1 MNMNSGP
8 DMPMP
13 TLFNNSCDSV
23 FAMSSRIERARAERA
38 TISRLRNGALMRWR
52 GFTLVELMIAVA
64 VIAILV
70 RIAYPSYLEYMKRA
84 HRSAAQSL
92 MLDLAN
98 REQQYLLD
106 NRAFLGGGASAVTTL
121 IPSGVPTE
129 VSSYY
134 TMTITATAGPPP
146 TFEVKATPKAG
157 TVMAGETAFTI
168 DQDGTKLPAGKW
180 QGR

>member
-1 MNMNSGP
+1 
-8 DMPMP
+8 
-13 TLFNNSCDSV
+13 
-23 FAMSSRIERARAERA
+23 MSMSRQTTICAISSPLARRA
-38 TISRLRNGALMRWR
+38 R

-64 VIAILV
+64 VVAILA
-70 RIAYPSYLEYMKRA
+70 RIAFPSYMEYVKRG
-84 HRSAAQSL
+84 HRSSAQSL

-106 NRAFLGGGASAVTTL
+106 NRSFLGGGASAVTTL
-121 IPSGVPTE
+121 LPAGVPPE
-129 VSSYY
+129 VSAYY

-157 TVMAGETAFTI
+157 TVMAGEAAFTL

>member
-1 MNMNSGP
+1 
-8 DMPMP
+8 MPMQRVND
-13 TLFNNSCDSV
+13 LCI
-23 FAMSSRIERARAERA
+23 SSSPMPARTGRARSVCA
-38 TISRLRNGALMRWR
+38 TARPRNGAPLRWR
-52 GFTLVELMIAVA
+52 GFTLVELIIAVA
-64 VIAILV
+64 VVAILTM
-70 RIAYPSYLEYMKRA
+70 IAYPSYLEYLKRGY
-84 HRSAAQSL
+84 RSAAQSL

-121 IPSGVPTE
+121 IPSGVPQE
-129 VSSYY
+129 VSAYY

-146 TFEVKATPKAG
+146 TFEVKAAPIAG
-157 TVMAGETAFTI
+157 TVMAGEAAFTI